1 MLVSQ
6 SSHRYQCRTVGRDD
20 ELRAQLTALAQ
31 QYLRFG
37 SPRLCV
43 LVEREAQ
50 ETGAAKR
57 NHKVVE
63 RVYRELGLSL
73 RRKKRKRLARAGVP
87 LEVALAANQEWA
99 MDFVSDGMACGR
111 PVRVLTVVDVFTR
124 ECLALAADTSI
135 GSQRVVRVLEAIIAE
150 RGKPQRI
157 RSDNGPEFT
166 SCAYLAWT
174 VGKGVE
180 LVHIRPGKPIENAY
194 IESFNGRLREECLN
208 VSWFKNLFDAR
219 RQIEAW
225 REHYNRVRPHSV
237 LHYRTPAEFA
247 LACASDGFCLEE
259 AGQGGSNA
267 APSPHVPLAAE
278 LSADGLVVV

>member
-20 ELRAQLTALAQ
+20 ELRALLTALAQ
-31 QYLRFG
+31 QYPRFG

-50 ETGAAKR
+50 ETGSAKR

-111 PVRVLTVVDVFTR
+111 QVRVLTVVDVFTR
-124 ECLALAADTSI
+124 ECLALATDTSI
-135 GSQRVVRVLEAIIAE
+135 GSQRLVRVLEAIIAE

-166 SCAYLAWT
+166 SRVLDLGSKKRSGARAYPPGQADRERLHQELQWALAR
-174 VGKGVE
+174 GVLERE
-180 LVHIRPGKPIENAY
+180 LVQE
-194 IESFNGRLREECLN
+194 L
-208 VSWFKNLFDAR
+208 
-219 RQIEAW
+219 
-225 REHYNRVRPHSV
+225 VRCP
-237 LHYRTPAEFA
+237 TP
-247 LACASDGFCLEE
+247 D
-259 AGQGGSNA
+259 
-267 APSPHVPLAAE
+267 
-278 LSADGLVVV
+278 